1 MPAETPITVW
11 IEELRASDEDAATK
25 LWNHFVHH
33 LYESARRQLRPATRA
48 VYDEEDAALSAF
60 NSVCGGIMKGNFP
73 DLRDRESL
81 WKLLLVITER
91 KVTHRVRHDLQ
102 QRRDV
107 RRNLLQSIFVIST
120 DGSAL
125 SDMDAIESRE
135 PTPEF
140 AAEFA
145 ETCRVLYQNL
155 GDSELQNVVTLR
167 MEGFTD
173 SEIAQKLNCSRRT
186 VQRRLEVIRR
196 QWDLMEFSSE

>member
-25 LWNHFVHH
+25 LWNHFVHR
-33 LYESARRQLRPATRA
+33 LYESARRQLRPDTRS

-60 NSVCGGIMKGNFP
+60 NSVCGGIVKGHFP

-81 WKLLLVITER
+81 WKLLLIITER
-91 KVTHRVRHDLQ
+91 KVTHRVRHDMQ

-107 RRNLLQSIFVIST
+107 RRNLMQSIFLLSA
-120 DGSAL
+120 DESAL
-125 SDMDAIESRE
+125 SDMDAIHSRE

-145 ETCRVLYQNL
+145 ETCSILYQNL
-155 GDSELQNVVTLR
+155 ADSELQQVVTSAWKGSPTAR
-167 MEGFTD
+167 
-173 SEIAQKLNCSRRT
+173 SPKS
-186 VQRRLEVIRR
+186 
-196 QWDLMEFSSE
+196 